1 MVVNLLPV
9 KYQQHYQVGQ
19 LRKLENVSE
28 QTQPIREEYQ
38 VTDHLLAY

>member
-1 MVVNLLPV
+1 MAVNLLPI
-9 KYQQHYQVGQ
+9 KYRRRYRVGQ